1 MKLLRAFGSV
11 RATACPSTLMSLYAG
26 LGRALGSSRKVNV
39 GKKKPRPEILEAR
52 DGLVPSWVKDEFP
65 GRSSPY
71 TEDELDLLEES
82 TLEGIR
88 DTASWKNLVDR
99 VGEEEARRV
108 LRSRIIMRDE
118 NARKVPRH

>member
-1 MKLLRAFGSV
+1 M
-11 RATACPSTLMSLYAG
+11 
-26 LGRALGSSRKVNV
+26 SSRKVHV
-39 GKKKPRPEILEAR
+39 PKKKPRPKIVEAS